1 MLVSN
6 TRKIQV
12 MSSNAGCLDLDYQQ
26 TSNTCIMHLGHH
38 ANEEKEAKEAV
49 CDEGYLNDKPVE
61 TKPNKPKE
69 ESSSKPLIDYL
80 EFNALSESVRG
91 RVKFES
97 VVAAYEVIEKLF
109 ILKNCRLMKGLAPDA
124 VPLKDLHNNDA
135 LVMGRSGEQVLNSLR
150 VMGLINMNKEGVLL
164 VRQITNKE
172 KLDAKAM
179 ITQMSRSQY

>member
-6 TRKIQV
+6 TRKIQD

-38 ANEEKEAKEAV
+38 ANEEKEAV
-49 CDEGYLNDKPVE
+49 SDEGDLNDTKPVE

-69 ESSSKPLIDYL
+69 ESSTKPLIDYL